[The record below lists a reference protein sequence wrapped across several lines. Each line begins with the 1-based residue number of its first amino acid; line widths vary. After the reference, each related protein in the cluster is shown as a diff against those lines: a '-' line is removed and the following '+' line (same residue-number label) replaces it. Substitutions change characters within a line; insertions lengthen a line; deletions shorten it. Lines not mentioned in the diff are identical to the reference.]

1 MVLKFIFFFLFL
13 IFASLLLFEHI
24 IKCFI
29 VFPDKFAVHLHEVV
43 IVVSIT
49 ILISISLQVALQ
61 HINGALLA
69 DLLTNT
75 VNLYTVRIFDD
86 LAERLGPIV
95 ARLLLC
101 FLLEI
106 FECVL
111 LFQARIRTLTVVFSH
126 MALLTTA
133 LEAAEERQDF
143 DDFRACER
151 VFELDT
157 VQAFLD
163 LLLAYLCRLSWVD
176 MLEHIRINV
185 AIEAIEVDLLHE
197 LLNADLL
204 AFRNML
210 ISIDIRRRQ
219 FAQLGQILLLLFL
232 LLSITN
238 NRKFVS

>member
-13 IFASLLLFEHI
+13 FASLLLFEHI

-61 HINGALLA
+61 HVNGALLA

-86 LAERLGPIV
+86 FAERLGPIV
-95 ARLLLC
+95 ARLLLG

-111 LFQARIRTLTVVFSH
+111 LSQDARISTLTVVFSH
-126 MALLTTA
+126 MALLSTA
-133 LEAAEERQDF
+133 LEAAEEGQDF

-157 VQAFLD
+157 VQA
-163 LLLAYLCRLSWVD
+163 LLNLLFAYLCRLSWVN

-197 LLNADLL
+197 LLDADLL
-204 AFRNML
+204 TSRNMI
-210 ISIDIRRRQ
+210 ISIDIRWRQ
-219 FAQLGQILLLLFL
+219 FAQLGQILLLLFF

>member
-61 HINGALLA
+61 HVNGALLA

-95 ARLLLC
+95 ARLLLG

-133 LEAAEERQDF
+133 LEAAEEGQDF

-157 VQAFLD
+157 VQALLD
-163 LLLAYLCRLSWVD
+163 LLFAYLCRLSWVD

-185 AIEAIEVDLLHE
+185 AIEAIEVDLLHK

>member
-61 HINGALLA
+61 HVNGALLA

-86 LAERLGPIV
+86 LAECLRPIV
-95 ARLLLC
+95 TRLLLG

-111 LFQARIRTLTVVFSH
+111 LFQTRIRTLTVVFSH

-157 VQAFLD
+157 VQALLD
-163 LLLAYLCRLSWVD
+163 LLFAYLCRLSWVD

-197 LLNADLL
+197 LLDADLL
-204 AFRNML
+204 TFRNML